1 MTVAI
6 RSPLSVTYAVW
17 RALFLREAVFR
28 LSGRRAA
35 WLWLLLE
42 PIFHVAFITLFFE
55 IVGVRVTPGADPGMF
70 VMTGLLGFFMTRNTA
85 LRSMEAIKANSALFA
100 YRQVKPVDT
109 VIVRA
114 GLEGFL
120 GLIVAL
126 IMLSGAGLFGLD
138 IVPYHPLEVLVAF
151 TGLWIAGLG
160 LGLVLSVIAELM
172 PDIGNVVK
180 LLFLPLYFVSG
191 IMVPVEFVP
200 QPYREWMFYNP
211 ILHGVEILRGGFF
224 PLYHVVPEAD
234 LSVLFSFALMT
245 VFLGLALQVRYA
257 RKIIAQ

>member
-1 MTVAI
+1 MTAVI

-28 LSGRRAA
+28 LSGRRVA
-35 WLWLLLE
+35 WLWLLAE
-42 PIFHVAFITLFFE
+42 PISHVAFITLFFE
-55 IVGVRVTPGADPGMF
+55 IARVRVTPGADPGMF
-70 VMTGLLGFFMTRNTA
+70 IMTGLLGFFMTRNTA

-114 GLEGFL
+114 ALEGFL

-126 IMLSGAGLFGLD
+126 IMLSGAALAGFT
-138 IVPYHPLEVLVAF
+138 IVPYHPLEVLTAF
-151 TGLWIAGLG
+151 TGLWTAGLG
-160 LGLVLSVIAELM
+160 LGLILSVVGELL
-172 PDIGNVVK
+172 PDIANVAK
-180 LLFLPLYFVSG
+180 LLFVPLYFVSG
-191 IMVPVEFVP
+191 LMIPVEFVP
-200 QPYREWMFYNP
+200 HPYREWMFYNP
-211 ILHGVEILRGGFF
+211 ILHGVEIMRGGFF

-234 LSVLFSFALMT
+234 LSVLYGFSLIT
-245 VFLGLALQVRYA
+245 VFLGLALHVRYA

>member
-1 MTVAI
+1 MLV
-6 RSPLSVTYAVW
+6 
-17 RALFLREAVFR
+17 
-28 LSGRRAA
+28 
-35 WLWLLLE
+35 E
-42 PIFHVAFITLFFE
+42 PIFHVAFITVFFE
-55 IVGVRVTPGADPGMF
+55 IARVRVTPGADPGMF
-70 VMTGLLGFFMTRNTA
+70 IMIGLLGFFMTRNTA
-85 LRSMEAIKANSALFA
+85 LRSMEAIKANAALFA

-114 GLEGFL
+114 GLEGFF

-126 IMLSGAGLFGLD
+126 IVLTGAALFGFD

-151 TGLWIAGLG
+151 VGLWATGLG
-160 LGLVLSVIAELM
+160 LGLILSVVAELL
-172 PDIGNVVK
+172 PDIANVVK

-191 IMVPVEFVP
+191 LMIPVEFVP
-200 QPYREWMFYNP
+200 HPYREWMFYNP

-234 LSVLFSFALMT
+234 LSVLFGFALVT
-245 VFLGLALQVRYA
+245 IFLGLALHVRYA

>member
-1 MTVAI
+1 VTAAV

-42 PIFHVAFITLFFE
+42 PIFHVAFITFLFE
-55 IVGVRVTPGADPGMF
+55 IVRMRVIPGADPGMF
-70 VMTGLLGFFMTRNTA
+70 VMTGLLAFFMTRNTA
-85 LRSMEAIKANSALFA
+85 LRCMEAIRANSALFA

-120 GLIVAL
+120 GVIVTL
-126 IMLSGAGLFGLD
+126 IMLTGAALFGFD
-138 IVPYHPLEVLVAF
+138 VIPPRPLEVLVAF
-151 TGLWIAGLG
+151 AGLWILGLG
-160 LGLVLSVIAELM
+160 VGLVLSVLAELVPEM
-172 PDIGNVVK
+172 GNVVR
-180 LLFLPLYFVSG
+180 LLFMPIYFLSG
-191 IMVPVEFVP
+191 IMFPVAFVP
-200 QPYREWMFYNP
+200 QPYREWLFYNP

-224 PLYHVVPEAD
+224 RHYHLVPEAN
-234 LSVLFSFALMT
+234 LSVLLGFALAA
-245 VFLGLALQVRYA
+245 VFFGLALQVRYA